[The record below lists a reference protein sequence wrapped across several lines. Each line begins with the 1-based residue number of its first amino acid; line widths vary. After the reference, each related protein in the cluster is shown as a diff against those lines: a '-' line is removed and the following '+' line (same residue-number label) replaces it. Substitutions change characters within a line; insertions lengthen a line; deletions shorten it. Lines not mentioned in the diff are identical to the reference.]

1 MSSECNSL
9 GCYKAHDNSKWKIFK
24 KNGLHILHLNIDS
37 LLPKIDEISFI
48 AKQSNAS
55 IIEISESKVDSSISN
70 SEKDIDEYDLIRL
83 DRSRRGDGAACY
95 IKNSPS
101 YNHKTSFCRN
111 IESIFIDIFLPK
123 SKSNSVKV
131 LYRPRDKPDFIEH
144 LNNSLKES
152 NISNTQECYLI
163 GDFNVNLLSGNKM
176 VMEKQDSD
184 SYSQAF
190 LTFKNYI
197 D

>member
-1 MSSECNSL
+1 MEDFL
-9 GCYKAHDNSKWKIFK
+9 K
-24 KNGLHILHLNIDS
+24 KGLHILQLTINS

-55 IIEISESKVDSSISN
+55 IIGISVSKLDSSILN
-70 SEKDIDEYDLIRL
+70 SELDIDEYNLIRL
-83 DRSRRGDGAACY
+83 DRSRRGGGVACY
-95 IKNSPS
+95 IRKSLS
-101 YNHKTSFCRN
+101 YNHKTSFYRN

-123 SKSNSVKV
+123 SKPILVGV
-131 LYRPRDKPDFIEH
+131 LYRPPEKPDFIKH

-176 VMEKQDSD
+176 
-184 SYSQAF
+184 
-190 LTFKNYI
+190 L
-197 D
+197 